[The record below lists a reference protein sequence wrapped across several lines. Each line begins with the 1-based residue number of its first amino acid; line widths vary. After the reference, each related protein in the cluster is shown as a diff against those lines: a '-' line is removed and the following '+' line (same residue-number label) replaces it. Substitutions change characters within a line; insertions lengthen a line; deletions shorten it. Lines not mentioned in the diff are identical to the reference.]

1 MLCKVQSNQNQ
12 QYILDYKSYFCALI
26 GIMSDQ
32 IKHECGVAFIR
43 LLKPLSFYKKKYGTS
58 LYGLNKL
65 YLLMEKQNNRGQ
77 DGAGVAT
84 IKLDVSP
91 GNRYIS
97 RHRSMAKNAVADIF
111 EYIQKK
117 FADIQKEYPEQ
128 FNDAEWLKEHV
139 SFTGEVLLGHLR
151 YGTHGK
157 NSIEN
162 CHPFLRQNNWMT
174 RNLVIAG
181 NFNMTNTEE
190 LLQQLFELGQ
200 HPKEKLDTVT
210 VLEKIG
216 HFLDSEVQGLF
227 DQYKREGL
235 DDNVEITKLIAND
248 LDVAKILKKSA
259 KSWDGG
265 YTIAGIFGHGDAF
278 IMRDPAGIRP
288 AFYYM
293 NDEVVVAASER
304 PAIQT
309 AFNVPIGDIKE
320 IKPGHALIIKKDGQ
334 VSQKQFREPTEK
346 KSCSFERI
354 YFSRGSDAS
363 IYRERKQLG
372 RLLCKQI
379 LDTVDHDLENT
390 VFSYIPNTAEVAF
403 YGMVEGVHKYIK
415 CYQREQLLNRADKIT
430 DEELNKVLNIYPR
443 VEKLAIKDVKLR
455 TFITQDAD
463 RSEMVAHVYDTTYGL
478 IKNDKDTL
486 VVLDDSIVR
495 GTTLKQSILKIIDR
509 LGPKKIIVVSSAP
522 QIRYPDCYGIDMSRM
537 SEFVAFEAAISLLK
551 DNGMEK
557 VLREVYQKCKD
568 SVDKPKERVENY
580 VKAIYERFTDEQVS
594 NRIAEI
600 ITPKNLKAEV
610 QVIYQTLDNLHKA
623 CPEHLGDWYFSGNYP
638 TPGGNKVV
646 NNAFINWME
655 GKNQRA
661 YM

>member
-1 MLCKVQSNQNQ
+1 
-12 QYILDYKSYFCALI
+12 
-26 GIMSDQ
+26 MSDQ

-43 LLKPLSFYKKKYGTS
+43 LLKPLSYYQKKYGTA

-65 YLLMEKQNNRGQ
+65 YLLMEKQHNRGQ

-84 IKLDVSP
+84 IKLDIEP
-91 GNRYIS
+91 GKRYIS
-97 RHRSMAKNAVADIF
+97 RHRSMASNAVADIF

-117 FADIQKEYPEQ
+117 FADIQKEAPEKLA
-128 FNDAEWLKEHV
+128 DTEWLKENV

-157 NSIEN
+157 NSIES

-181 NFNMTNTEE
+181 NFNMTNVDE
-190 LLQQLFELGQ
+190 LLQQLYALGQ
-200 HPKEKLDTVT
+200 HPKERADTIT

-216 HFLDSEVQGLF
+216 HFLDTENQGLF

-235 DDNVEITKLIAND
+235 DDNMEISKLIAND
-248 LDVAKILKKSA
+248 MDVAKILRKSA
-259 KSWDGG
+259 KNWDGG
-265 YTIAGIFGHGDAF
+265 YTIAGIIGHGDAF
-278 IMRDPAGIRP
+278 VMRDPVGIRP
-288 AFYYM
+288 AYYYY
-293 NDEVVVAASER
+293 NDEIVVAASER

-309 AFNVPIGDIKE
+309 AFNIPVEDIKE
-320 IKPGHALIIKKDGQ
+320 IRPGHALIVKKNGKITEDMF
-334 VSQKQFREPTEK
+334 SEPLEK
-346 KSCSFERI
+346 KACSFERI
-354 YFSRGSDAS
+354 YFSRGSDSS

-372 RLLCKQI
+372 RLLCPQI
-379 LDTVDHDLENT
+379 LNAVDNDIKNT

-403 YGMVEGVHKYIK
+403 YGMVEGIHKYVK
-415 CYQREQLLNRADKIT
+415 KYQRDKLLNREDKISE
-430 DEELNKVLNIYPR
+430 EELTEVLQMAPR
-443 VEKLAIKDVKLR
+443 VEKIAIKDVKLR

-478 IKNDKDTL
+478 IKKNTDTL

-495 GTTLKQSILKIIDR
+495 GTTLKQSILKILDR
-509 LGPKKIIVVSSAP
+509 LGPKKVVVVSSAP

-537 SEFVAFEAAISLLK
+537 GEFVAFEAAISLLK
-551 DNGMEK
+551 EMD
-557 VLREVYQKCKD
+557 REDIILDVYQKCKD
-568 SVDKPKERVENY
+568 SAKLPKEEVENY
-580 VKAIYERFTDEQVS
+580 VKEIYSLFTDQQIS
-594 NRIAEI
+594 DRIAQI
-600 ITPKNLKAEV
+600 ITPKDIKCEV
-610 QVIYQTLDNLHKA
+610 QVLYQTLDNLHIA
-623 CPEHLGDWYFSGNYP
+623 CPDHTGDWYFSGDYP

-646 NNAFINWME
+646 NRAFVNWME